1 MRMELIIKILTK
13 GSVISITKTEKD
25 MWIINIENA
34 TSAVCSEYG
43 SDIAKSVFQ
52 RYGANG
58 IYNLSPCYYSE
69 VFSDLELM
77 ANDN

>member
-1 MRMELIIKILTK
+1 MTK
-13 GSVISITKTEKD
+13 QEKD
-25 MWIINIENA
+25 MWIINIENVA
-34 TSAVCSEYG
+34 GNVYEKYG
-43 SDIAKSVFQ
+43 SNVAKSVFQ
-52 RYGANG
+52 RYDAYG